1 MPSGQTKGA
10 SKKGDKKR
18 KRASSEVRAKPAA
31 AQIPTEGL
39 EPDFEEEPLDAPE
52 AGPSTAKA
60 VPHDQKSTSIVSE
73 EEEGKAGQVSLEASA
88 SALDAFTA
96 AVNPNPTLENA
107 STEFGSLNLAPA
119 TMNALASMKISNMTP
134 IQQKTIPPLLAGKDV
149 LGAAKTGSG
158 KTLAFLIPVV
168 EMLFRLRFKPRNG
181 NFFPHLGIRTT
192 GSICVAPAGTGA
204 IVISPTRE
212 LALQIFGVARELLAG
227 HAQTLA
233 IVMGGAN
240 RKAEVEKLLKGVNL
254 LIATP
259 GRLFDHLENTK
270 GFNVSNMRCLVIDE
284 ADRILEIGFEEEMRK
299 IVAKL
304 PSGTLSFF
312 SF

>member
-181 NFFPHLGIRTT
+181 NFFPTPRDSYNWLNMCCPCRYRGYRHQSHPRT
-192 GSICVAPAGTGA
+192 GSADLRCCSRTAGR
-204 IVISPTRE
+204 PCPDTRHCHGWC
-212 LALQIFGVARELLAG
+212 QPQG
-227 HAQTLA
+227 
-233 IVMGGAN
+233 
-240 RKAEVEKLLKGVNL
+240 
-254 LIATP
+254 
-259 GRLFDHLENTK
+259 
-270 GFNVSNMRCLVIDE
+270 
-284 ADRILEIGFEEEMRK
+284 
-299 IVAKL
+299 
-304 PSGTLSFF
+304 
-312 SF
+312 